1 MRAWVVRSFS
11 LIMDNHL
18 RQLAERSYGRE
29 QFLRTLF
36 ELALEDEW
44 FQLQHLIQH
53 DMAKAILADYSCR
66 QGKGYLD
73 SQIYYDHWEEVI
85 DIGWQV
91 FCNHT
96 RIPKE
101 KVIQHL
107 KQLRET
113 I

>member
-1 MRAWVVRSFS
+1 
-11 LIMDNHL
+11 MDDQLRHL
-18 RQLAERSYGRE
+18 AQRCYGQE

-36 ELALEDEW
+36 DLALENEW

-73 SQIYYDHWEEVI
+73 SQIYYDNWEEVI
-85 DIGWQV
+85 DIGWQT

-96 RIPKE
+96 GISRE
-101 KVIQHL
+101 RVIKQL
-107 KQLRET
+107 KQVRES

>member
-1 MRAWVVRSFS
+1 MHAFVVRYFN
-11 LIMDNHL
+11 LIMDDQL
-18 RQLAERSYGRE
+18 RQLAERCYGRE

-36 ELALEDEW
+36 DLALEDEW

-73 SQIYYDHWEEVI
+73 SQIYYDHWEGVI

-96 RIPKE
+96 GIPRE
-101 KVIQHL
+101 KVINQL